1 VLGDGSD
8 TLFWFDRWLG
18 DVPFCSRFARLFEL
32 TTNKMS
38 TVADM
43 YSRGWEEGGE
53 SWSWR
58 RRLWVW
64 EEEMLE
70 ECRLLL
76 DNVFVQSNVSDRWQ

>member
-1 VLGDGSD
+1 MLGDGSD